1 VRREERKKE
10 GWGKEG
16 EEKRTGKSGD
26 GGGRSQWAGWVPQE
40 GNEWSTGDAVNVR
53 GPNDIGGL
61 MKFNRGPHRR
71 FLSKPE
77 KICSSDWKS
86 SNLLYF

>member
-40 GNEWSTGDAVNVR
+40 ANEWSTGDAVNVR

-61 MKFNRGPHRR
+61 MKSTGSSPA
-71 FLSKPE
+71 LS
-77 KICSSDWKS
+77 
-86 SNLLYF
+86 